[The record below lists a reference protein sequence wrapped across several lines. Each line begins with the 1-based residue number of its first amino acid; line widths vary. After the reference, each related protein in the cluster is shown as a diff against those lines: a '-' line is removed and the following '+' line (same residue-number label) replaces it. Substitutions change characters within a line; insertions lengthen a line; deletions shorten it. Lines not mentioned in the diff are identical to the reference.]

1 MVRGTRRCI
10 RSSFGVE
17 TLGIL
22 STYVQQAN
30 TCDPEDQE
38 RIRLHFTSTV
48 DSYRSVICLGV
59 GDMLHP
65 ANSTGPL
72 LSAEKKHAEAGF
84 LTCRTQERARRH
96 FGTFCMNLR
105 GGPPPPQ
112 LSRRP
117 WFFPVNL
124 GLCFSLLCSSVSH
137 PVSDCSVPFRPGDCT
152 AQCMAQDAHYSTPA
166 GDPKHTKCRETET
179 KTHSRVILYPENVN
193 FANPP
198 MSPHLMHFCVTSRD
212 DPKKT
217 SRTKGS
223 SELKRETKKESGAS
237 QGVCTLPLCPET
249 KQP

>member
-105 GGPPPPQ
+105 GGPPPPP
-112 LSRRP
+112 SFSDSP
-117 WFFPVNL
+117 
-124 GLCFSLLCSSVSH
+124 GFSLLTSACVSR
-137 PVSDCSVPFRPGDCT
+137 CSVPQSATQYQTAPCHFAQATVQHSAWHKTPTTPLQQVIPSTQNVARPR
-152 AQCMAQDAHYSTPA
+152 Q
-166 GDPKHTKCRETET
+166 KHTHVLFFTRK
-179 KTHSRVILYPENVN
+179 
-193 FANPP
+193 
-198 MSPHLMHFCVTSRD
+198 M
-212 DPKKT
+212 
-217 SRTKGS
+217 
-223 SELKRETKKESGAS
+223 
-237 QGVCTLPLCPET
+237 
-249 KQP
+249 